1 MLSAK
6 EIEARIVGACM
17 RNPDGVHAIR
27 DRIQPEA
34 FADPLMRELYRVIDD
49 LAVEGVSIDR
59 AIISRRAHVPADI
72 TLPVFLAKLQ
82 AEAAGELTDY
92 VNEFADA
99 HLRRQALALF
109 ESGRTAMET
118 KPRALE
124 ALQEMQASL
133 IQIIGSGQTQGAT
146 LAALTDA
153 ILLKQKKGKDRRI
166 ATGLYFVDAV
176 TGPMGP
182 GNLIVLGGSTSAG
195 KSALAGQIA
204 YSVSQRALKPDPE
217 NPQQMLGCPVLYISL
232 EMEPEEIMGRF
243 LSHETGF
250 PLWRIE
256 QGELNISEERS
267 LDATRDLVAQ
277 YPLYIETMAR
287 ATVSGVLAVVM
298 KYQKLHGVGLVV
310 IDHLHYLKGANRKS
324 DRFAQIEEVVID
336 LKAAAKQTKIPW
348 IAISHLSRDIGKRED
363 KRPMLSDLY
372 GASEIEKSA
381 DVVFFVHRES
391 YWLER
396 LKPRETD
403 YAAYEKWEHAMRDV
417 QGKAEIIVLKRRAG
431 KAPATKWCRF
441 NEELTRFEDI
451 NGGR

>member
-1 MLSAK
+1 MLAVK
-6 EIEARIVGACM
+6 DIEQRIVGAVL
-17 RNPDGVHAIR
+17 RNPEGIHAIR
-27 DRIQPEA
+27 DRIQSEQ
-34 FADPLMRELYRVIDD
+34 FADPIMREVYRVIDD
-49 LAVEGVSIDR
+49 LAVEGISIDR
-59 AIISRRAHVPADI
+59 AIISRRAHVASDI

-82 AEAAGELTDY
+82 AEATGELNDY

-99 HLRRQALALF
+99 QLRRQALALF
-109 ESGRTAMET
+109 ESGRLAME
-118 KPRALE
+118 KGPRALQ
-124 ALQEMQASL
+124 ALQEMQAAL

-153 ILLKQKKGKDRRI
+153 ILEKQKKRKDRRI
-166 ATGLYFVDAV
+166 STGLYFVDSV

-182 GNLIVLGGSTSAG
+182 GNLFVLGGSTSAG

-204 YSVSQRALKPDPE
+204 YSVSQRALRPNPE
-217 NPQQMLGCPVLYISL
+217 NLQEALGCPVLYISL

-250 PLWRIE
+250 PTWRID
-256 QGELNISEERS
+256 QGELNISEERT
-267 LDATRDLVAQ
+267 LDATRDLVAN
-277 YPLYIETMAR
+277 YPLFIETMAR
-287 ATVSGVLAVVM
+287 ATVSGILAVVM

-310 IDHLHYLKGANRKS
+310 IDHLHYIKGANRKA

-348 IAISHLSRDIGKRED
+348 LAISHLSRDIGKRED

-381 DVVFFVHRES
+381 DVVFFVHREA
-391 YWLER
+391 YWKER

-403 YAAYEKWEHAMRDV
+403 YGAYEKWEHEMREV
-417 QGKAEIIVLKRRAG
+417 AGKAEIIVLKRRSG

-451 NGGR
+451 NGG